1 MNVFFAIIVGSLFAA
16 GLYMILRRSMFKIV
30 LGLTLWGQ
38 ASNLLLFA
46 MGGNERGRPP
56 VIPHHEEILL
66 APFADPVPQ
75 ALILTAIVI
84 GFGAQAFAIVLVR
97 RLYAAVGS
105 DDMDLVDTTDS

>member
-1 MNVFFAIIVGSLFAA
+1 MNVIFAIVVGAMFAA

-30 LGLTLWGQ
+30 LGLALWGQ

-46 MGGNERGRPP
+46 LGGLERGNPP
-56 VIPHHEEILL
+56 VIPYGAKILE
-66 APFADPVPQ
+66 PPYADPVPQ

-97 RLYAAVGS
+97 RIYGAIGS
-105 DDMDLVDTTDS
+105 DDMDLVNTTDQ

>member
-30 LGLTLWGQ
+30 LGLALWGQ

-46 MGGNERGRPP
+46 MGGNERGLPP
-56 VIPHHEEILL
+56 VIPHHEKVLV

-84 GFGAQAFAIVLVR
+84 GFGAQAFAIVLVKR
-97 RLYAAVGS
+97 VYAAVGS
-105 DDMDLVDTTDS
+105 DDMDMVNTTDS